1 MLICLLPVCVA
12 ASQQLETVTLQ
23 LKYYHQ
29 FQFAGYYAAL
39 EKGFYKEAG
48 LDVKINAHA
57 PGLKSS
63 IDEVLSGTTEYGI
76 ADSSLVMERLA
87 GKPVVVLA
95 DIFQK
100 SPSAWIVREDS
111 GISGVHDFA
120 GKRVMYNPGST
131 SELLAMLQVEG
142 IPANKVNLTPA
153 SFNIQDLVGGH
164 IDAFN
169 GYLTNEPY
177 LLQEQG
183 VPYRIISP
191 INYGI
196 ESYGDV
202 LFTTESEIE
211 NHPERA
217 KAFLAASLKGWGYAM
232 EHSDEIIDLIRTK
245 YNLTKSVSHLKFE
258 AEAMRSL
265 ILPDLVEIGHI
276 NPGRWRVIA
285 QNFVALGSTDVDYD
299 LLNGFIFDPT
309 PNPHDHRKI
318 YAVIAAAVS
327 LALVFLGLAIWV
339 GRLNTRL
346 KTSEQHIRE
355 REENLNEAQKIAHL
369 ASWDWDVSSNEVT
382 WSDELYRMFGLEPG
396 EIPPVYDYYLNAI
409 NPDDHAHTLKALKKA
424 LANEG
429 DYDVEYRLIRKN
441 GEECIVHS
449 QAIIKRDSEGKPV
462 RMIGTSHD
470 ITDRRQTE
478 AALQK
483 SEQKLRY
490 LFDHMTEGFMLCDI
504 ICDEKGIPC
513 DYRIL
518 EANTASDAQLGM
530 DASTMVGKTVL
541 DVYPDVE
548 QCWIE
553 IYGEIALTKKPRSF
567 TNYNHNT
574 GRHYETSA
582 FATENG
588 QFAMLFKDVTLRKQ
602 AEEALREAE
611 ERLRLLVN
619 QADLH
624 LWSIDKDLKFTQ
636 SLGGGLVSLNMSPN
650 EVVGQ
655 TLYQFLQ
662 TESPESLP
670 IKAHLLALEGKQ
682 NNYESEWQGRHYQ
695 AQVTPQYD
703 TNDQVVGCIGLAVD
717 ITYRKHA
724 DESLRREAVIF
735 DNTDE
740 GIMVTDA
747 EGNIIRV
754 NKAFTVISGYK
765 SDEVVGKHPKLQ
777 QSGRHDKTF
786 YKKMWDSIS
795 QNGQWRGEI
804 WNQRKNGDIYPAW
817 ENITMVKD
825 EQGRLTHYVAIFSD
839 ISVLKASE
847 ERFSHLAHH
856 DSLTELPN
864 RLRFRANLE
873 QAIEGAKRHK
883 HKIALL
889 YLDLD
894 GFKHINDTLG
904 HAIGDEYL
912 KKMAERLKKCV
923 RAEDTVARIGGDEFT
938 IVLTEVAH
946 AGAAGLITEKIVQ
959 AVRQPITVNTATID
973 PSASIGICMYPDDA
987 MDTDGMVK
995 AADAAMYHA
1004 KAMGKNCYRFYTAD
1018 LNSHMIER
1026 VLIEQGLRSAFEHEE
1041 FELLYQPQ
1049 VSLANGKITG
1059 IEALIRWN
1067 HPERGLLLPGKF
1079 IGIAD
1084 DMSLIDKI
1092 SQWVLRT
1099 TISDY
1104 EQWFKNTSTQ
1114 PRIAINITGRQI
1126 SNEESIKQLLNILD
1140 ELVSAENTIQFDFEI
1155 TESSLERIEDTID
1168 VINTLKQ
1175 RGIIFSIDDFGTG
1188 HSSLSRLK
1196 QFPIDS
1202 LKIDQ
1207 SFVSNLAD
1215 DGDDKSIVSAIIA
1228 MAHSLNLSVIAEG
1241 VENQRQLDV
1250 LRALGCDEIQGFY
1263 FSKPV
1268 PASEIALL
1276 LEKTYR

>member
-1 MLICLLPVCVA
+1 VFLLICLLPVGVA

-57 PGLKSS
+57 PGSKSP
-63 IDEVLSGTTEYGI
+63 IIEVLSGTAQYGVANSNLI
-76 ADSSLVMERLA
+76 MERLA

-95 DIFQK
+95 NIFQK

-111 GISGVHDFA
+111 GISSLHDLV
-120 GKRVMYNPGST
+120 GKRVMYNPGFT
-131 SELLAMLQVEG
+131 GELLVMLQVEG
-142 IPANKVNLTPA
+142 IPANKVNLIPS
-153 SFNIQDLVGGH
+153 SFNIQDLVDGH

-169 GYLTNEPY
+169 GYVTNEPY

-183 VPYRIISP
+183 VHYRLIAP
-191 INYGI
+191 VNYGTDP
-196 ESYGDV
+196 YGDV

-211 NHPERA
+211 NYPERT
-217 KAFLAASLKGWGYAM
+217 KAFRLASLKGWQYAM
-232 EHSDEIIDLIRTK
+232 EHSDEIINLIRTK
-245 YNLTKSVSHLKFE
+245 YNSRKSVSHLKFE
-258 AEAMRSL
+258 AEVMRSL
-265 ILPDLVEIGHI
+265 ILPDLVDIGHS

-285 QNFVALGSTDVDYD
+285 KRFVALGSADVNYD
-299 LLNGFIFDPT
+299 LLNGFIFDPSPKPQDLKT
-309 PNPHDHRKI
+309 I
-318 YAVIAAAVS
+318 YAVITTLAL
-327 LALVFLGLAIWV
+327 LALVFLGVTIWV
-339 GRLNTRL
+339 GRLNARL
-346 KTSEQHIRE
+346 KKSEQHSRE
-355 REENLNEAQKIAHL
+355 SEENLNEAQKVAHL
-369 ASWDWDVSSNEVT
+369 ASWDWEISSDEVT
-382 WSDELYRMFGLEPG
+382 WSDEQYRMFGLEPE
-396 EIPPVYDYYLNAI
+396 EIPPTFNYYLNAI
-409 NPDDHAHTLKALKKA
+409 NPDDHAHTLKALEEA

-441 GEECIVHS
+441 GEECLVHA

-470 ITDRRQTE
+470 ITDRRQ
-478 AALQK
+478 
-483 SEQKLRY
+483 
-490 LFDHMTEGFMLCDI
+490 
-504 ICDEKGIPC
+504 
-513 DYRIL
+513 
-518 EANTASDAQLGM
+518 
-530 DASTMVGKTVL
+530 
-541 DVYPDVE
+541 
-548 QCWIE
+548 
-553 IYGEIALTKKPRSF
+553 
-567 TNYNHNT
+567 
-574 GRHYETSA
+574 
-582 FATENG
+582 
-588 QFAMLFKDVTLRKQ
+588 
-602 AEEALREAE
+602 AEE
-611 ERLRLLVN
+611 
-619 QADLH
+619 
-624 LWSIDKDLKFTQ
+624 W
-636 SLGGGLVSLNMSPN
+636 
-650 EVVGQ
+650 
-655 TLYQFLQ
+655 
-662 TESPESLP
+662 
-670 IKAHLLALEGKQ
+670 
-682 NNYESEWQGRHYQ
+682 
-695 AQVTPQYD
+695 
-703 TNDQVVGCIGLAVD
+703 
-717 ITYRKHA
+717 
-724 DESLRREAVIF
+724 LRREAVIF

-786 YKKMWDSIS
+786 YKKMWASIS

-847 ERFSHLAHH
+847 ERFSYLAHH

-864 RLRFRANLE
+864 RLRFIANLE
-873 QAIEGAKRHK
+873 QAMEGAKRHK
-883 HKIALL
+883 HKVALL

-904 HAIGDEYL
+904 HDIGDEYL
-912 KKMAERLKKCV
+912 KKIAERLKKCV

-946 AGAAGLITEKIVQ
+946 AGAAGLIAEKIVQ
-959 AVRQPITVNTATID
+959 AVRQPIIVNIATID

-987 MDTDGMVK
+987 MDTDGMMK

-1004 KAMGKNCYRFYTAD
+1004 KAMGKNCFRFYTAD

-1041 FELLYQPQ
+1041 FELHYQPQ
-1049 VSLANGKITG
+1049 VSLADGKITG

-1067 HPERGLLLPGKF
+1067 HPEQGLLLPGRF
-1079 IGIAD
+1079 IHIAD

-1104 EQWFKNTSTQ
+1104 EQWFKNASTH

-1126 SNEESIKQLLNILD
+1126 SNEQSITQLLNVLD
-1140 ELVSAENTIQFDFEI
+1140 ELVSAENTLQFEFEI
-1155 TESSLERIEDTID
+1155 TESALERIEDTID
-1168 VINTLKQ
+1168 VISTLKQ

-1202 LKIDQ
+1202 LKIDR
-1207 SFVSNLAD
+1207 SFVTNIAD
-1215 DGDDKSIVSAIIA
+1215 DSDDKSIVSAIIA
-1228 MAHSLNLSVIAEG
+1228 MAHSLNLRAIAEG
-1241 VENQRQLDV
+1241 VETQRQLDV

-1276 LEKTYR
+1276 LEKPYDVYPS